1 MFVQAVST
9 EVEDSEDSA
18 EEESHLKNNPEEISK
33 DAFSNKLR
41 RRSTRRSIKKS
52 EMEEKNL
59 EVQTVQPVSLLGL
72 EICISGTSY

>member
-1 MFVQAVST
+1 MFVQAIST
-9 EVEDSEDSA
+9 EVENSEDSE
-18 EEESHLKNNPEEISK
+18 EEESHLKYNPEEISK

-41 RRSTRRSIKKS
+41 RRSTRRSIKKP

-59 EVQTVQPVSLLGL
+59 EVQTVQSVSLLGL